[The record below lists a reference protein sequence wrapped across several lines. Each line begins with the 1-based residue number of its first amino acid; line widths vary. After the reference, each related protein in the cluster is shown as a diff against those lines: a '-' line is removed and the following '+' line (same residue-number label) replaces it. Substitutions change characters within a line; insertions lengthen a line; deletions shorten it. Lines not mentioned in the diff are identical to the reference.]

1 MYKYFNVNS
10 TLLQKA
16 ETSIFYCIFIRD
28 WILFSKLVSISIF
41 CYSFF
46 SSFSL
51 FQNMPSPIIILLS
64 ILQPTSKQIL
74 FFFLFVRWSSKRY
87 PALSRIEVKNNES
100 DNENT
105 KKKKGGE
112 ISTERITDG
121 RIKMV
126 SRVHRTTRT
135 EKECTNRLVLY
146 YESSISFYRKKTTG
160 KQQLE
165 LLILLET
172 FSPPLTGI
180 RNSRT
185 FQFD

>member
-74 FFFLFVRWSSKRY
+74 FFFYSFDDLPKRY

-105 KKKKGGE
+105 KKKEKKGEKFQRKGSPMVGSKWFLACIE
-112 ISTERITDG
+112 QPGQRKSVPIGLSCIT
-121 RIKMV
+121 
-126 SRVHRTTRT
+126 SRPFRSIVKRQQ
-135 EKECTNRLVLY
+135 
-146 YESSISFYRKKTTG
+146 ES
-160 KQQLE
+160 
-165 LLILLET
+165 
-172 FSPPLTGI
+172 
-180 RNSRT
+180 NSSNCLSS
-185 FQFD
+185 